1 MSSKRNPQ
9 TAAKRAREQAM
20 REKRERKEAKKLAA
34 NLARNAP
41 PEPAVD
47 APEGVSLDPD
57 SLPLPS
63 GSEAPPQA

>member
-41 PEPAVD
+41 PEPAVEDLD
-47 APEGVSLDPD
+47 AEALDPG
-57 SLPLPS
+57 SLPLAS